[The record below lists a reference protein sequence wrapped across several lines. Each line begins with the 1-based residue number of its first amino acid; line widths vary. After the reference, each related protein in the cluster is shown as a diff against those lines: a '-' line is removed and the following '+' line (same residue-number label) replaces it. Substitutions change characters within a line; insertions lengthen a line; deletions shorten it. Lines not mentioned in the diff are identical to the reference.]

1 MNALHRKR
9 LSDLGFSPEDIGRTE
24 EVLRLWEVEDLFAK
38 CSYCGKD
45 CYHPDLPKGKYLR
58 KKLPADLFWK
68 RELLGF
74 RDHAGEVICWWC
86 DEMQFQ
92 E

>member
-9 LSDLGFSPEDIGRTE
+9 LAGLGFSPEVVARTE
-24 EVLRLWEVEDLFAK
+24 EVLQLWEVEDLFAK

-45 CYHPDLPKGKYLR
+45 CYAPDLPRGKYRR
-58 KKLPADLFWK
+58 KKLPAELFWN

-74 RDHAGEVICWWC
+74 RDREGAVICWWC
-86 DEMQFQ
+86 DEIQFQ
-92 E
+92 